1 MQAPKFDMSLITTG
15 KFGPD
20 RYMGPS
26 ARSIAA
32 YSLALRVADWY
43 VNGRKTKTYYA

>member
-1 MQAPKFDMSLITTG
+1 MKCTEKI
-15 KFGPD
+15 GPD

-43 VNGRKTKTYYA
+43 VNRRKTQMYYA